1 MTTRSIFQLFLHVG
15 VVAALT
21 ITSCNKKDVYDEEEH
36 KKWTEILSPIDS
48 VDQTHT
54 WKLATV
60 YQLSVTANTQTG
72 AKSVLILSANPSMG
86 NADILARAFISDG
99 QTVNLS
105 FSAPTLSTQFV
116 AAVLDAAGQYT
127 LADFVAGQESVTVQG
142 TPVNVYTKMQ
152 PQTYTYCYNAEFPYP
167 DNDYDYNDLV
177 LRISLERSAK
187 KEVDIG
193 VTLAAVGTNKQIAAA
208 IRLDNYLITDIDS
221 IVVVDGQG
229 FSNDIPG
236 QSYEIID
243 SKNTLV
249 SGRNNEAV
257 LNLFED
263 AHWSMGDR
271 LSISYGLFLRK
282 YYNVSS
288 STEGDYQLL
297 SPRTVKYRVY
307 FKDDS
312 RLNNF
317 SFDSIDPFIIEDY
330 NGSFWEV
337 HVNKHKFAQTMYE
350 YTTSDIKNLPWA
362 FEIPDANFRYPY
374 QGVNIGFI
382 KEGVTFGAYMTD
394 GYSFGEWAEDHTK
407 CTDWYLYPTKNM
419 VY

>member
-21 ITSCNKKDVYDEEEH
+21 ITSCNKKDVYDEEQH
-36 KKWTEILSPIDS
+36 KKWTELLSPIDS

-54 WKLATV
+54 WQLATT

-72 AKSVLILSANPSMG
+72 AKSVLILSANPNTG
-86 NADILARAFISDG
+86 NANILTQAYISDG
-99 QTVNLS
+99 ETVTLS

-116 AAVLDAAGQYT
+116 AAVLDVAGQYT
-127 LADFVAGQESVTVQG
+127 LTDFVAGQESVTVQG
-142 TPVNVYTKMQ
+142 TPVSVYAKMQ

-167 DNDYDYNDLV
+167 DNDYDYNDIV

-187 KEVDIG
+187 KEVDID
-193 VTLAAVGTNKQIAAA
+193 VTLAAVGTNKQVAAA
-208 IRLDNYLITDIDS
+208 IRLVDYNYSDIDS
-221 IVVVDGQG
+221 IVIVNGQG
-229 FSNDIPG
+229 FKNDIPS
-236 QSYEIID
+236 QSYEIIG
-243 SKNTLV
+243 SKSPLV
-249 SGRNNEAV
+249 SGHNKEAV

-271 LSISYGLFLRK
+271 LSTDYGLFLRK

-288 STEGDYQLL
+288 TTEGDYQLL
-297 SPRTVKYRVY
+297 SPRTFKYRVY

-337 HVNKHKFAQTMYE
+337 HIYKHMLAQTIYE
-350 YTTSDIKNLPWA
+350 YRVSDIKNLPWA
-362 FEIPDANFRYPY
+362 LEIPDANFRHPY

-382 KEGVTFGAYMTD
+382 KDGITFGAYMTD

>member
-1 MTTRSIFQLFLHVG
+1 MITRSFLKLFLPIG
-15 VVAALT
+15 AVAMIAT
-21 ITSCNKKDVYDEEEH
+21 TSCNKDMYDEEEAQ
-36 KKWTEILSPIDS
+36 KWTDVLSPIDS
-48 VDQTHT
+48 VDQAHT
-54 WKLATV
+54 WKLTTIH
-60 YQLSVTANTQTG
+60 QLRVTAGTQTG
-72 AKSVLILSANPSMG
+72 AQSVLILSADPTMSD
-86 NADILARAFISDG
+86 ASLLARASVSDG
-99 QTVNLS
+99 QTVSLS

-116 AAVLDAAGQYT
+116 AAILDAAGQYT
-127 LADFVAGQESVTVQG
+127 LTEFPAGQESVTVQG
-142 TPVNVYTKMQ
+142 NPVNVYTKMS

-177 LRISLERSAK
+177 LRISLERAAK
-187 KEVDIG
+187 KEVNIG
-193 VTLAAVGTNKQIAAA
+193 VTLAAVGTNKQVAAA
-208 IRLDNYLITDIDS
+208 IRLVDYNYSDIDS

-236 QSYEIID
+236 QSYEIIG
-243 SKNTLV
+243 SKNTLIN
-249 SGRNNEAV
+249 GRNNEAV

-271 LSISYGLFLRK
+271 LSTNYGLFQRK

-297 SPRTVKYRVY
+297 SPRTVTYRVY

-317 SFDSIDPFIIEDY
+317 SFNSIDPFIIEDY

-337 HVNKHKFAQTMYE
+337 HQYEYISAQTKYE
-350 YTTSDIKNLPWA
+350 YPVSNIKNLPWA
-362 FEIPDANFRYPY
+362 FEIPDANFRHPY
-374 QGVNIGFI
+374 QGINIGFI
-382 KEGVTFGAYMTD
+382 KDGITFGAYMTN
-394 GYSFGEWAEDHTK
+394 GNSFGEWAEDHTK
-407 CTDWYLYPTKNM
+407 CTSWYLYPTKNM